1 MAVTSSLDMTTGP
14 FLKKIFSFAIP
25 LMITGLL
32 QILYNAADVVVVGN
46 FSGSKALAA
55 VSSNGS
61 LINLIVGLFVGFATG
76 AGVVA
81 ANYIGAGDRKAVSNT
96 THTSMAFSLICG
108 FIVLVIGEVFAETF
122 LRLMNAPEDIM
133 ALSALYLRIY
143 FLGSPASLV
152 YNFGAAI
159 LRANGDSQRPLIILG
174 ISGLVN
180 VILNLILVIFF
191 HMSVDGVAIATIVA
205 QYLSAI
211 WVVLI
216 LSKRTDASRLI
227 YKRIKFHNYEFTQI
241 IKVGFPAGIQSI
253 CFSLSNVVLQS
264 GINSFGSVVVAG
276 CGVGTNIDNMI
287 WICLNAFTQAAM
299 TFSSQ
304 NMGAKKYSN
313 INRVYYT
320 CQCCTVITGIALG
333 ALTVLFA
340 QTIAGFFTDDPGV
353 IKVAIERIYFLIPIY
368 FICGVMDVAA
378 GQLRGIGKS
387 FAAMIV
393 TIIGVCGLRLLW
405 MWFIFPLNP
414 TIINIFTTYPVTWVI
429 TLITLHVIYL
439 NTYNNLKKNEP
450 TI

>member
-1 MAVTSSLDMTTGP
+1 MAVSSSLDMTTGP
-14 FLKKIFSFAIP
+14 FLKKIFAFAIP
-25 LMITGLL
+25 VMITGLL

-81 ANYIGAGDRKAVSNT
+81 ANYIGAGDRKAIANT
-96 THTSMAFSLICG
+96 AHTSMAFSLICG
-108 FIVLVIGEVFAETF
+108 FIVLTIGEVFAETF
-122 LRLMNAPEDIM
+122 LRLMNVPEDIL
-133 ALSALYLRIY
+133 ALSTLYLRIY
-143 FLGSPASLV
+143 FIGSPASLV

-191 HMSVDGVAIATIVA
+191 NMSVDGVAIATITA

-216 LSKRTDASRLI
+216 LSKRTDASRLVF
-227 YKRIKFHNYEFTQI
+227 KKIKFHTEEFLQI
-241 IKVGFPAGIQSI
+241 IRVGFPAGIQSI

-264 GINSFGSVVVAG
+264 GINSFGSIAVAG
-276 CGVGTNIDNMI
+276 CGIGANIDNMI

-304 NMGAKKYSN
+304 NMGAKKYLN
-313 INRVYYT
+313 INKVYYT
-320 CQCCTVITGIALG
+320 CLGCTVVTGIVLG
-333 ALTVLFA
+333 AIIVIFA
-340 QTIAGFFTDDPGV
+340 QAITGFFTDDPEV
-353 IKVAIERIYFLIPIY
+353 LKIAVDRIYFLIPIY
-368 FICGVMDVAA
+368 FICGIMDVAA

-387 FAAMIV
+387 FAAMVV

-414 TIINIFTTYPVTWVI
+414 TLMNIFATYPVTWII
-429 TLITLHVIYL
+429 TLISLYVIYL
-439 NTYNNLKKNEP
+439 KTYNNLKKKEL